1 MISMPDLKT
10 ALLDLLYEIRDDDLR
25 LIIGGGYGI
34 YLKREHLRTTGER
47 TLFAEWPEARST
59 NDLDLFLR
67 PELLIA
73 EERLKPLAN
82 ALTQLGYDPV
92 EGAEKYQFTKPGPT
106 GGREGSL
113 KIDLL
118 TGPRRCFEGT
128 GVRFDERRVRPRP
141 SVGIHAHPVD
151 EALTLEN
158 DLMPVCFEG
167 TTSKG
172 KMHEATV
179 FLPHPFTYAMM
190 KLFAFRDR
198 FNDENKEFGRYH
210 ALDLYVVL
218 AMATEV
224 EWKTA
229 QTLSRERHQAN
240 EYVEATRIV
249 EQYFGTQTSG
259 GVLRLRES
267 PYWRPELQIVD
278 FLSALRELFPTK
290 TTNGG
295 V

>member
-1 MISMPDLKT
+1 MIAMSDLRT
-10 ALLDLLYEIRDDDLR
+10 ALLDLLYRTRDDDLR

-34 YLKREHLRTTGER
+34 YLKREHIRKTGER
-47 TLFAEWPEARST
+47 TLLQELPEVRAT

-73 EERLKPLAN
+73 KDGLKPLAN
-82 ALTQLGYDPV
+82 ALTELGYGVV
-92 EGAEKYQFTKPGPT
+92 EGAEKYQFARPGPT

-118 TGPRRCFEGT
+118 TGPREHFEGT
-128 GVRFDERRVRPRP
+128 CVLFDERRVRPRP
-141 SVGIHAHPVD
+141 SVGVHAHPVD
-151 EALTLEN
+151 EALTLEH
-158 DLMPVCFEG
+158 DLTPVCIEG

-172 KMHEATV
+172 TTHEATV

-198 FNDENKEFGRYH
+198 FNDDDKEFGRYH

-229 QTLSRERHQAN
+229 QALSRERHQADR
-240 EYVEATRIV
+240 YLEATRIV
-249 EQYFGTQTSG
+249 EQYFDTQTSG

-267 PYWRPELQIVD
+267 PYWRPELQIAD
-278 FLSALRELFPTK
+278 FLSALRELFPTV